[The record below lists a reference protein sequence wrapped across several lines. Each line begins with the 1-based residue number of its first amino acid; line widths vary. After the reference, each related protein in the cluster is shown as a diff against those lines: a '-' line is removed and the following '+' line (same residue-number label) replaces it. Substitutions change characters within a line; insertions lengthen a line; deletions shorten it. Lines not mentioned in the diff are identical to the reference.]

1 MSECVESIPS
11 GTSLEIHPETY
22 SYSMTTK
29 TEAQETTASSSSNVE
44 EYVDKAKRA
53 FALRKYE
60 EAVENYATALELTV
74 QKYGDEAPEAADL
87 YFAYG
92 KALLENAISQSGV
105 LGKDQA
111 EDTLLKEEGPENGA
125 DGASKPFI
133 SFSGDAEEEAEDKVV
148 DLFAEANAAV
158 EAEKEQ
164 KEQEGGGEDEEGD
177 EDDGEPEDDFNAAWE
192 VLDLA
197 RALYEK
203 RKDEDAAI
211 KLKLADTYITLG
223 DVSLET
229 EKFDVAIPDY
239 ESGLALKSEL
249 LPISSRQLAEAHY
262 KLSMVLDLTSGKLTQ
277 AIRHAEKALESV
289 ETRLAEL
296 RIGLSGQLPPLPEP
310 PQAAAS
316 KQDVKGKGK
325 AAPVRVAQEE
335 LVQNMSKSQIEAE
348 IKELEGLREDLALK
362 VDELRTSPANELTN
376 APALVAKALDEEL
389 NAGTKPGDPSKPLVV
404 NDLNQMVRKKKKP
417 AAEAYTTQNGD
428 AEVNGKR
435 KAGDVV
441 DEVID
446 GSKKPKVEDV
456 SAPQ

>member
-1 MSECVESIPS
+1 MSDSA
-11 GTSLEIHPETY
+11 
-22 SYSMTTK
+22 TK
-29 TEAQETTASSSSNVE
+29 SEAQGTTASSSSNVE

-60 EAVENYATALELTV
+60 EAVEHYATALELTV
-74 QKYGDEAPEAADL
+74 QKYGDEAPEVADL

-105 LGKDQA
+105 LGKEQA
-111 EDTLLKEEGPENGA
+111 EETLLKEEGPESGA

-133 SFSGDAEEEAEDKVV
+133 SFSGDAEEEAEDKAV

-158 EAEKEQ
+158 EAEE
-164 KEQEGGGEDEEGD
+164 KEQESGGEGEEGD
-177 EDDGEPEDDFNAAWE
+177 DDEGEPEDDFNAAWE

-203 RKDEDAAI
+203 RKDEDDAI

-262 KLSMVLDLTSGKLTQ
+262 KLSMVLDLTSGKLSQ

-348 IKELEGLREDLALK
+348 IKELEGLHEDLALK
-362 VDELRTSPANELTN
+362 VDELKTNPANELTN

-389 NAGTKPGDPSKPLVV
+389 NAGTKSGDPSKPLVI

-417 AAEAYTTQNGD
+417 AVEASTTTQNGD
-428 AEVNGKR
+428 AEMNGKR
-435 KAGDVV
+435 KAGEVV

-446 GSKKPKVEDV
+446 GSKKAKVEDV
-456 SAPQ
+456 SATQ